1 MAPRAYEELA
11 GHLVREVPGFD
22 GSPELEAARARTSQ
36 GAVTDALGRYLLRLQ
51 RRAVRLEATP
61 DEQEALTRAYA
72 VLEDLA
78 AGDDRRVRD
87 AVAHEIFEPLHAD
100 DVVVAAVE
108 TLLGPRSRALYRRW
122 AV

>member
-1 MAPRAYEELA
+1 
-11 GHLVREVPGFD
+11 V
-22 GSPELEAARARTSQ
+22 S
-36 GAVTDALGRYLLRLQ
+36 DALGRYLLRLQ

-61 DEQEALTRAYA
+61 EEQDALSRAYA
-72 VLEDLA
+72 VLEELA
-78 AGDDRRVRD
+78 ASEDRRVRD
-87 AVAHEIFEPLHAD
+87 ALAREVFEPLHAD